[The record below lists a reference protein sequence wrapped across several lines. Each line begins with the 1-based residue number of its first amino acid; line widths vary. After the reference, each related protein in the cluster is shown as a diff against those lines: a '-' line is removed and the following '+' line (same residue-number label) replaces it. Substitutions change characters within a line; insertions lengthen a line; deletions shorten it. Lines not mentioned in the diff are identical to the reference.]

1 MISSS
6 MSLQI
11 VEAKIRS
18 SFVVAAMNVV
28 TMSLDVLLI
37 QVLKHVKPNA
47 KLRVRLL
54 ISANVLKL
62 TVTS

>member
-47 KLRVRLL
+47 KWRVRLL